1 MLIIA
6 HRGASTLA
14 PENTLKAFTLAFE
27 QQSDGIEFDTYQ
39 HDDAIMV
46 FHDKT
51 LGRTTNG
58 SGFLLQTSLADLK
71 QLDAGEGEVIP
82 TLEEVLATV
91 PDGALCNIEVKHLRN
106 AEAWVQDVKRAVED
120 AQINPNS
127 LLISSFNHHWLA
139 EISALWPQVAIG
151 ALTATYA
158 LDATYCARQL
168 KAKSINIEL
177 DVVNADFVNAAKQE
191 GLDVYVYTGDEPEDM
206 LQLKLWGVTGIFTN
220 VPEIAK
226 RVVG

>member
-39 HDDAIMV
+39 HDDAIVV

-71 QLDAGEGEVIP
+71 QLDAGDGEVIP
-82 TLEEVLATV
+82 TLEEVVAIV

-106 AEAWVQDVKRAVED
+106 AETWVQDVKRAVED
-120 AQINPNS
+120 AQINPNA

-139 EISALWPQVAIG
+139 EISALWPQVAVG

-168 KAKSINIEL
+168 KAKSINIAL

-191 GLDVYVYTGDEPEDM
+191 GLDVYVYTVDEPEDM

-220 VPEIAK
+220 VPDIAK
-226 RVVG
+226 RVIA

>member
-1 MLIIA
+1 MKHSIPISCTVSQKRTATKCLLLPT
-6 HRGASTLA
+6 GAR
-14 PENTLKAFTLAFE
+14 
-27 QQSDGIEFDTYQ
+27 I
-39 HDDAIMV
+39 V

-168 KAKSINIEL
+168 KAKSINIAL

-191 GLDVYVYTGDEPEDM
+191 GLDVYVYTVDEPEDM

>member
-39 HDDAIMV
+39 HDDAIIV

-106 AEAWVQDVKRAVED
+106 AETWVQDVKRAVED
-120 AQINPNS
+120 AQINPNA

-139 EISALWPQVAIG
+139 EISVLWPQVAVG

-168 KAKSINIEL
+168 KAKSINIAL

-191 GLDVYVYTGDEPEDM
+191 GLDVYVYTVDEPEDM

-220 VPEIAK
+220 VPDIAK
-226 RVVG
+226 QVVG